1 MPGSSGATPTA
12 ADVEAAGVTPDGPA
26 VADGAA
32 NDRPTPK
39 AAILVLGGTAEANA
53 LVRALRQRWPE
64 RRVILSLAGRTREP
78 HVPEAVEI
86 RIGGF
91 GGAARLAAFLA
102 AESVGFLLD
111 ATHPFAAGMARNA
124 AKAAD
129 IAGVRRLKLLRPE
142 WLPIEGDR
150 WTPVTCLA
158 EACRALPA
166 GGRPF
171 LALGRQHLS
180 PFTRRSDIRPL
191 ARMIEPPEPPLPEGW
206 TLVLARPSSDRRAEA
221 ELMRAN
227 GVTHLVTRNAGGAAS
242 YAKVEAACEMGLPVV
257 MIARPPAPEGAVCE
271 TVEDV
276 VEAIAAIG

>member
-1 MPGSSGATPTA
+1 MPGSSAKEPPKS
-12 ADVEAAGVTPDGPA
+12 DVEAGGGAPDGPA
-26 VADGAA
+26 AADSAA
-32 NDRPTPK
+32 NDRPTTK
-39 AAILVLGGTAEANA
+39 ATTLVLGGTAEANA
-53 LVRALRQRWPE
+53 LVRALRKRWPE
-64 RRVILSLAGRTREP
+64 RRIILSLAGRTREP
-78 HVPEAVEI
+78 QVPEDVEI

-91 GGAARLAAFLA
+91 VGAAGLAAFLA
-102 AESVGFLLD
+102 AENVGFLLD
-111 ATHPFAAGMARNA
+111 ASHPFAAGIARNA
-124 AKAAD
+124 AKAVD
-129 IAGVRRLKLLRPE
+129 IASVRRLKLLRPE
-142 WLPIEGDR
+142 WQPFEGDR
-150 WTPVTCLA
+150 WTPVSCLT

-166 GGRPF
+166 GARPF

-191 ARMIEPPEPPLPEGW
+191 ARMIEPPEPPLPEAW
-206 TLVLARPSSDRRAEA
+206 TLVLARPASDWHAEA
-221 ELMRAN
+221 DLMREN